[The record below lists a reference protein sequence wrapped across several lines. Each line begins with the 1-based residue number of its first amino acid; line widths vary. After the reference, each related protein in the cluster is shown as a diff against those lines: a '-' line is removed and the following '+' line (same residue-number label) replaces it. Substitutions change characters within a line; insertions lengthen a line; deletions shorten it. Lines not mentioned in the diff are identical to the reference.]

1 MKLLTIDCTNFKA
14 NGPGQYRTKTNSPE
28 KQVCYFNET
37 RSDQVY
43 NIFISKRMKSGNFEE
58 KKIIL
63 HLIVFKARWTEKI
76 LMLRKL

>member
-43 NIFISKRMKSGNFEE
+43 NIFKVNE
-58 KKIIL
+58 
-63 HLIVFKARWTEKI
+63 
-76 LMLRKL
+76 